1 MHWNSTFLI
10 CEKVINLVPIR
21 ILYYSQCL
29 ISEEGNNTLYRRE
42 IMVWE
47 GVEGARMQCVHIVE
61 SPFSTW
67 NIYHA

>member
-10 CEKVINLVPIR
+10 CEKVIKLVLIP

-47 GVEGARMQCVHIVE
+47 GVEGARMLFEHIVE